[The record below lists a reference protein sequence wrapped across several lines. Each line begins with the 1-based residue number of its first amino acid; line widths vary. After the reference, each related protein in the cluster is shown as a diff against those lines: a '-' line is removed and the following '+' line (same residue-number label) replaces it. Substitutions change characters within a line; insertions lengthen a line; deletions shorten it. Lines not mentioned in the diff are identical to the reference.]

1 MLLAYIGASQGGSG
15 AGAEA
20 ECQAATAVL
29 ESEGDLDGLAE
40 GWLGTGRLRAWL
52 GDVPAGQEA
61 LERAVAYAR
70 QSGNHRAQVQASGAL
85 AATFLPLPIPVD
97 AAIARVE
104 QLLYDVGGEPAAEA
118 HVLGPLS
125 ELYAYAGRF
134 ADARAAMARTRS
146 LLTASGARLNL
157 ARGTMVAGRIEL
169 AAGDPAAAERYWRE
183 GYEAFRAM
191 GERGHCGTQA
201 GMLAEAL
208 YRQGRLDEAQLM
220 TEEAQSIAVRDD
232 PDAQA
237 RWRTVR
243 AKLLARRGQFP
254 AAR

>member
-1 MLLAYIGASQGGSG
+1 
-15 AGAEA
+15 
-20 ECQAATAVL
+20 
-29 ESEGDLDGLAE
+29 
-40 GWLGTGRLRAWL
+40 
-52 GDVPAGQEA
+52 
-61 LERAVAYAR
+61 
-70 QSGNHRAQVQASGAL
+70 
-85 AATFLPLPIPVD
+85 
-97 AAIARVE
+97 
-104 QLLYDVGGEPAAEA
+104 
-118 HVLGPLS
+118 
-125 ELYAYAGRF
+125 
-134 ADARAAMARTRS
+134 
-146 LLTASGARLNL
+146 
-157 ARGTMVAGRIEL
+157 MVAGRIEL